1 MDEKTRRGRELD
13 ALENIS
19 TELVRLRVL
28 KEHELGVRLEEAP
41 EGSGP
46 YVPNPHVPKAEQ

>member
-1 MDEKTRRGRELD
+1 MDETTSRARELE
-13 ALENIS
+13 ALENIVR
-19 TELVRLRVL
+19 ELERLRIL

-46 YVPNPHVPKAEQ
+46 YVPTVKK